1 MKTNKQ
7 ELASTILSELKL
19 YMSEGIESMHTFSDP
34 LGNEDIF
41 IRLNSKDEISAVA
54 SLVKKHGG
62 RCVTVTPNVVDEGD
76 EVAYHFCIEGV
87 MLNAIIITD
96 DKTVPSITPILKSA
110 DWTEREMNDL
120 FDIKPV
126 GHPNPKRLILDES
139 IAEGIFKEYV
149 SLSEAMA
156 GAATC
161 SLWENLDEAKQG
173 ESHE

>member
-7 ELASTILSELKL
+7 ELASTLLSELKL
-19 YMSEGIESMHTFSDP
+19 YINAGIASMHTFSGP

-41 IRLNSKDEISAVA
+41 VRLNNKEDIASVA
-54 SLVKKHGG
+54 TMVKKHQG
-62 RCVTVTPNVVDEGD
+62 RCVTVTPNGVEGGD

-87 MLNAIIITD
+87 MLNAISFTD

-120 FDIKPV
+120 FAIKPV

-139 IAEGIFKEYV
+139 IAEGVFKEYV

-161 SLWENLDEAKQG
+161 SLWENLNEAKQG